1 MNIYVSN
8 LSFHTTEETLQTLF
22 AQYGNVSSVRLITDK
37 FTGSPRG
44 FGFIEM
50 ASEEE
55 GNAAIT
61 GLNNKD
67 VEGRSLAVSVAR
79 PKPDNNTSGRR
90 W

>member
-8 LSFHTTEETLQTLF
+8 LSFHTTEETLKTLF

-50 ASEEE
+50 SSEEE